1 MNQKSLT
8 RCLRLQL
15 IIVLSLFNIRVTFFN
30 FSRIN
35 SLQMENSKLKVR
47 LDDVCRSSETK
58 HTMLKDAERRVS
70 ELEKQVETKNIE
82 YTAYKEK
89 ARKVLQVSFFL
100 VDMINQ
106 TICTHFS

>member
-1 MNQKSLT
+1 
-8 RCLRLQL
+8 
-15 IIVLSLFNIRVTFFN
+15 
-30 FSRIN
+30 
-35 SLQMENSKLKVR
+35 MENSKLKVR

-100 VDMINQ
+100 VHIINQ
-106 TICTHFS
+106 TICTHFYFTVAFHIIISNN